1 MINTHSSKFYH
12 TVIEMSILGE
22 YSFSLSFLIYK
33 NIKMPSLI
41 SSSIAEMLSSETPM
55 IFATSASWL
64 LFIMNIPFWIQP
76 RKRLTFS
83 GRFGIIRVS
92 NGRVDCPTNRNL
104 GDGFVVLLVVDTQK
118 AIVNNRL
125 YQFELFVSSVKKLID
140 TARKNHV
147 EVIYVRHD
155 DGSDSELTR
164 GKDGYEIYADF
175 TPADNEAI
183 FDKYVNSA
191 FINTGLSEYLKR
203 KNEKSIVIIGL
214 QTEYCIDATIKS
226 GFEHGFEMIVPE
238 NTNSTFDN
246 RFMDSEMTYKYY
258 NEFIWNGR
266 YAKCISFDE
275 AIGLMMDEKS

>member
-1 MINTHSSKFYH
+1 MAF
-12 TVIEMSILGE
+12 ILTMQRCCA
-22 YSFSLSFLIYK
+22 IIVT
-33 NIKMPSLI
+33 NI
-41 SSSIAEMLSSETPM
+41 
-55 IFATSASWL
+55 
-64 LFIMNIPFWIQP
+64 
-76 RKRLTFS
+76 
-83 GRFGIIRVS
+83 
-92 NGRVDCPTNRNL
+92 NRNL

-118 AIVNNRL
+118 AIINNRL
-125 YQFELFVSSVKKLID
+125 YQFELFVSNVKKLID

-155 DGSDSELTR
+155 DGSDSEQTR

-175 TPADNEAI
+175 APADNEAI